1 MSELSP
7 AQEAKFLNRNPP
19 TFRCEA
25 VRRIAAE
32 TFGLEGEFKLLVSE
46 RDQNFRI
53 QAARGEQYVLKIANV
68 DEDPDVVDLQIRGL
82 LHVAMVDPGM
92 PVPRIVRTKAG
103 EASTWVEGSDGT
115 LHIVRALTYLP
126 GTDLGKMPL
135 TPALLRNLGGAIARL
150 GRALR
155 GFSHPAARH
164 ELLWDLQRAPQLR
177 PCTSHIAD
185 KADRMRVERVLDEF
199 IADVLPGLVRLRAQ
213 IIHND
218 ANGDNV
224 VVAPDAPDQI
234 AGIVDFGDMIHTA
247 LATDPAVA
255 AADLLMGGDII
266 GPMCELLA
274 GYDMVL
280 PLEDEEIDVLYDL
293 VLARCALTAVIIAWR
308 NSVPSGPGYL
318 ESYGPAAHSAIETL
332 LTLGRAQ
339 VRARL
344 RDACRFPPYCPKP
357 GEQAVSDDVHALVT
371 QRHRLLGSTLEL
383 SYERPVHVVRG
394 EGPWLFGADGS
405 RFLDAYNN
413 VPQVGHAHPHVSRAV
428 ARQAAVLNINTRYLY
443 RIVLDYAER
452 LLATMADGLDAC
464 LFLNSGS
471 EANDAAFRMAKLVTG
486 NEGALVMENAY
497 HGMTESMDALTPYSH
512 PCRPLQTHVRTLLA
526 PDPYRGPYKKGAP
539 DLASN
544 YAADADRAIADLAK
558 VGLKPAAFMID
569 SGFTSN
575 GIPDVPDGYLARVVE
590 KVRAAGGLVIADE
603 VQIGFTRSGTHF
615 WGIQM
620 HDVVPDFVTLG
631 KPIGNGYPLGAV
643 VTTRT
648 ILERFCA
655 ETGFFSTFGGNPVGC
670 AAGIAVLDVIEREGL
685 MENARI
691 TGDYLR
697 EGLLGLMNRHTWI
710 GDVRGMGLLVGV
722 ELVRDRQTLEPA
734 GPETERVLNHMRDN
748 FVLVG
753 REGPHGNVLKIRPPL
768 AFQCEHANILV
779 DALDKALAAL

>member
-1 MSELSP
+1 
-7 AQEAKFLNRNPP
+7 
-19 TFRCEA
+19 
-25 VRRIAAE
+25 
-32 TFGLEGEFKLLVSE
+32 
-46 RDQNFRI
+46 
-53 QAARGEQYVLKIANV
+53 
-68 DEDPDVVDLQIRGL
+68 LQVQGL
-82 LHVAMVDPGM
+82 LHVEKVDPGM
-92 PVPRIVRTKAG
+92 PVPRVVRTKAG
-103 EASTWVEGSDGT
+103 EPSTWVEDPSGA
-115 LHIVRALTYLP
+115 LHIVRVLTYLP

-135 TPALLRNLGGAIARL
+135 TPALLRNLGGAVARL
-150 GRALR
+150 DKALR
-155 GFSHPAARH
+155 GFCHPAARY
-164 ELLWDLQRAPQLR
+164 ELLWDLQQVSRLR
-177 PCTSHIAD
+177 PHTSHIAD
-185 KADRMRVERVLDEF
+185 KADRTRVERVLDDF
-199 IADVLPGLVRLRAQ
+199 IADVLPGLARLRAQ

-234 AGIVDFGDMIHTA
+234 VGIVDFGDMIHTA
-247 LATDPAVA
+247 LAADPAVT
-255 AADLLMGGDII
+255 AADLLMGRDIV

-274 GYDMVL
+274 GYDTVL

-293 VLARCALTAVIIAWR
+293 VLARCALTAAIIAWR
-308 NSVPSGPGYL
+308 SSKPNGPGYL
-318 ESYGPAAHSAIETL
+318 ESYGPTAHAAIETL

-357 GEQAVSDDVHALVT
+357 GEQAVSDDVHALVA
-371 QRHRLLGSTLEL
+371 QRHRLLGATLEL
-383 SYERPVHVVRG
+383 SYEQPVHVVRG
-394 EGPWLFGADGS
+394 EGSWLFGADGS

-413 VPQVGHAHPHVSRAV
+413 VPQVGHAHPHVARAI
-428 ARQAAVLNINTRYLY
+428 ARQAAALNTNSRYLY

-452 LLATMADGLDAC
+452 LVATMPDGLDTC
-464 LFLNSGS
+464 LFVNSGS
-471 EANDAAFRMAKLVTG
+471 EANDAAFRMSKLVTG

-497 HGMTESMDALTPYSH
+497 HGITESMDALSPYLLSRRL
-512 PCRPLQTHVRTLLA
+512 PQPHVRMLIA
-526 PDPYRGPYKKGAP
+526 PDPYRGPYKKGEP
-539 DLASN
+539 DLAAH
-544 YAADADRAIADLAK
+544 YGADADRAIADLAK
-558 VGLKPAAFMID
+558 AGLKPAAFMID

-575 GIPDVPDGYLARVVE
+575 GIPDVPGGYLARVVE

-603 VQIGFTRSGTHF
+603 VQIGFARSGTHF

-648 ILERFCA
+648 VLERFGA
-655 ETGFFSTFGGNPVGC
+655 ETDFFSTFGGNPVGC

-685 MENARI
+685 MQNARI
-691 TGDYLR
+691 TGGYLR
-697 EGLLGLMNRHTWI
+697 ERLLGLMNRHTWI

-768 AFQCEHANILV
+768 AFQCEHADIVV